1 MYFCFIF
8 SLHVY
13 FRLHEFDEQTR
24 WVREGM
30 AKVIPVPLLALF
42 TGLEIETM
50 VGLCQIKWVVGWG
63 TGTALCCSFHREMA
77 PVILGLLAG

>member
-1 MYFCFIF
+1 MICVFLFIF
-8 SLHVY
+8 SLLVY

-50 VGLCQIKWVVGWG
+50 VGLCQIKWVVG
-63 TGTALCCSFHREMA
+63 
-77 PVILGLLAG
+77 

>member
-1 MYFCFIF
+1 MKKMVLQYALL
-8 SLHVY
+8 SGGLVY

-50 VGLCQIKWVVGWG
+50 VGLVKLSGW
-63 TGTALCCSFHREMA
+63 
-77 PVILGLLAG
+77 